1 MDQLAAFL
9 LPWRFP
15 SAIDLGRSLCVNQV
29 LSIWANYRKF
39 CVNSAMSFRKRQK
52 TGRMTRVILL
62 VSFIILLGRLIYVVP
77 GAIEHHQQKKNAP
90 AIPTT
95 VVNDK

>member
-1 MDQLAAFL
+1 
-9 LPWRFP
+9 
-15 SAIDLGRSLCVNQV
+15 
-29 LSIWANYRKF
+29 
-39 CVNSAMSFRKRQK
+39 MSFRKRQK